1 MENCFYG
8 CISINYQI
16 KKSSI
21 QAKTTTEDEAVHA
34 GNRGEQEEEVDRTA
48 SSLA

>member
-1 MENCFYG
+1 MDKEKIFLW
-8 CISINYQI
+8 
-16 KKSSI
+16 
-21 QAKTTTEDEAVHA
+21 KTVSKDVLVSNKEEQEDEAVHA